1 MSAAEKTER
10 SPRKPAKP
18 EERPKPPE
26 AENDRPGPDLSIV
39 HARIFRGPNY
49 YSYEPAIKLLV
60 KLGSLEQWPSNTIE
74 GFNEGLLELLPGV
87 GEHSCSR
94 GHPGGFRERLLE
106 GTWAGHVAEHI
117 AIELQRE
124 SGAQIYRGKT
134 RGAGEPGTYNV
145 IYGYWEEQVG
155 LAAGRLAVRLVNHL
169 VEPEPGFDLL
179 SELEG
184 LILLAERR
192 AFGPSTQA
200 LLD

>member
-1 MSAAEKTER
+1 VSASPKTKR
-10 SPRKPAKP
+10 SPRKPQKSD
-18 EERPKPPE
+18 KPPKKS
-26 AENDRPGPDLSIV
+26 DRPAPDLTIV

-60 KLGSLEQWPSNTIE
+60 ELGSLEQWPSNKIE
-74 GFNEGLLELLPGV
+74 GFNEGLLDLLPGV

-94 GHPGGFRERLLE
+94 GHAGGFRERLLE

-124 SGAQIYRGKT
+124 SGSQVYRGKT
-134 RGAGEPGTYNV
+134 RGAGKPGTYNV

-169 VEPEPGFDLL
+169 V
-179 SELEG
+179 
-184 LILLAERR
+184 
-192 AFGPSTQA
+192 
-200 LLD
+200 